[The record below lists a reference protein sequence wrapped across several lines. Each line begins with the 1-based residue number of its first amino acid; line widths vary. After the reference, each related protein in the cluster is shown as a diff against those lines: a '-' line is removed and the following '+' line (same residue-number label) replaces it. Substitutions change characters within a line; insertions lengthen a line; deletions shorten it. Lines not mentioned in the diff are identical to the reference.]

1 MSSGRSPGTT
11 GFKSAMSGSFLAL
24 ACTPWSRSQ
33 PTAWF
38 MLHRIREAWS
48 DEPCGD
54 FEGPVEVDESY
65 FGSRR
70 RNMSN
75 SRRKVLADRRRERC
89 GQVIAL
95 DSTELAQL

>member
-24 ACTPWSRSQ
+24 ACTPWSR
-33 PTAWF
+33 
-38 MLHRIREAWS
+38 
-48 DEPCGD
+48 
-54 FEGPVEVDESY
+54 
-65 FGSRR
+65 
-70 RNMSN
+70 
-75 SRRKVLADRRRERC
+75 RRERC